1 MLEAGHGVANDFS
14 RKYWIVTWNP
24 DSRESQ
30 QILNETA
37 AELRSGE
44 TEYVIVEKRTE
55 NAMIGELN
63 TTYIQNYCSDSSID
77 SGPYIGNP
85 NIDSYYYCNK

>member
-1 MLEAGHGVANDFS
+1 MLEAGHRVANDFS

-44 TEYVIVEKRTE
+44 TEYVIVERRTE
-55 NAMIGELN
+55 NVMIGELN
-63 TTYIQNYCSDSSID
+63 ATFVQNYCSDNSID

-85 NIDSYYYCNK
+85 NIDLYYYCNK